1 MFTPTVPSCSLL
13 ENLWVLEKQSGI
25 CLFEKSFV
33 ENQSEKIS
41 VDLAS
46 AFLTAI
52 SSFVDETFSD
62 GIQSIDFQ
70 KRKIHFRFRG
80 RLLFIFIFSKS
91 VKSAHRAKEKLMNR
105 IIDEFYEQYQH
116 ILDEQEVLSNISQFS
131 SFSDKLEEI
140 LESKSPLDHLLTFLY
155 ALNPN

>member
-105 IIDEFYEQYQH
+105 IIDKFYEQYQH

>member
-105 IIDEFYEQYQH
+105 IIDKFYEQYQH
-116 ILDEQEVLSNISQFS
+116 ILDEQEVLSNIS
-131 SFSDKLEEI
+131 K
-140 LESKSPLDHLLTFLY
+140 
-155 ALNPN
+155 